1 MKDFYLKHKNQF
13 ATILSASIT
22 VLLIFLVIIHDPAI
36 KTRTSNHFTNSNLTV
51 LDMYTDGDDT
61 YMILEDKENDFTVT
75 IKNSIRYDSYQIGQ
89 TINANRYITV
99 HEDGKEEVIYFFT
112 DKK

>member
-1 MKDFYLKHKNQF
+1 MKDFYLKHKNHF
-13 ATILSASIT
+13 VTILSASIT

-36 KTRTSNHFTNSNLTV
+36 KSRTTDHFTNSNLTV

-75 IKNSIRYDSYQIGQ
+75 IKNSIRYDSYQVGQ